1 MSIFNGLEKIVRTDC
16 DLSNYTWYGLGG
28 KADYVI
34 VPETVDDLKDVVR
47 RCSENSIGMHILG
60 YGSNLLI
67 RDEGVRGVV
76 IKLEGT
82 EFTKTEFDGNKL
94 TAWAGASLSKL
105 VLECVRKGLGG
116 LEVLTGIPGSVGGAV
131 KMNAG
136 GNFGDIGASVVS
148 VTLMDNQG
156 EIFEKEKPELSFDYR
171 SSNITAPLILSANIS
186 LDESDPD
193 QILRTTKEVW
203 IHKKNSQ
210 PLNTKNAGCVF
221 KNPRGLSAGAMIDRA
236 GLKGV
241 QVGGAQVSEK
251 HANFILA
258 RGGCKSSDVLELIET
273 IQSKVRQEF
282 DIDLELELEIW

>member
-1 MSIFNGLEKIVRTDC
+1 MSIFNGLEKIVRSDC

-47 RCSENSIGMHILG
+47 RCSENSIGMHVLG

-67 RDEGVRGVV
+67 RDEGVRGAV
-76 IKLEGT
+76 IKLEGPG
-82 EFTKTEFDGNKL
+82 FTKTEFDGNKL
-94 TAWAGASLSKL
+94 VAWSGASLSKL

-116 LEVLTGIPGSVGGAV
+116 LEVLTGIPGSVGGSI

-156 EIFEKEKPELSFDYR
+156 EIFEKAKPELSFDYR
-171 SSNITAPLILSANIS
+171 SSNITAPLILNANIN
-186 LDESDPD
+186 LDESEPD

-221 KNPRGLSAGAMIDRA
+221 KNPRGLSAGALIDRA
-236 GLKGV
+236 GLKGM

-251 HANFILA
+251 HANFIITEK
-258 RGGCKSSDVLELIET
+258 GCKSSDVGKLIDHIKKTVAE
-273 IQSKVRQEF
+273 KF
-282 DIDLELELEIW
+282 DIELELELEIW